1 MDDFKIPDWIAH
13 EPKSRRLRG
22 IAASEI
28 EVAPKGKP
36 LKKQDVYLD
45 GILAHAERLLK
56 ETGFTDLSVAQAQE
70 KTLKSTLAFLYQ
82 EIAVGNMSQDQ
93 AVKLA
98 NALASKTI
106 TSGINLNIPIIFG
119 IPEPTMVPKLV
130 AAEQHQI
137 DAAYEIIDGH
147 DLDDIRT

>member
-1 MDDFKIPDWIAH
+1 MADFKIPDWI
-13 EPKSRRLRG
+13 EKQPKSRRLRG

-28 EVAPKGKP
+28 DVVSDKKP
-36 LKKQDVYLD
+36 TKRQDVFLD

-70 KTLKSTLAFLYQ
+70 RTLKATLSFLYQ
-82 EIAVGNMSQDQ
+82 EIVTGGMSQDQ

-119 IPEPTMVPKLV
+119 MPEPRMTPSL
-130 AAEQHQI
+130 I
-137 DAAYEIIDGH
+137 DPNQVEAAYEIIDGH
-147 DLDDIRT
+147 DLDDSRT